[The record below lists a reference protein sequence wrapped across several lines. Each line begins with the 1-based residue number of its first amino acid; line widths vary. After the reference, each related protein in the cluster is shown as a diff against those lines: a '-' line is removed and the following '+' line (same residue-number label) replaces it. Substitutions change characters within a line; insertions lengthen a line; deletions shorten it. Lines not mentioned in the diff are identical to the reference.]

1 MKFRWIGG
9 PTFEL
14 EVAGF
19 HLLTDPMF
27 GEGPEAFVM
36 HGHPSTGAEV
46 ASIARLAPLPA
57 VNVNR
62 LDAVVVSHLHSDH
75 FDAVAA
81 QHLPRG
87 SRVVAPLHQAQD
99 VLKRGFR
106 EAEGLTWWQT
116 LDLERGDDRLSIT
129 AVPAQHSHDEV
140 INAELG
146 LGNGYLF
153 EYLSGETPVR
163 VYWTGDTV
171 WFDEMREIQ
180 ERAGEIDLL
189 VPHLGAVGIDGPYGM
204 MTLDSLEAVRVI
216 ELFQPRWV
224 IPIHHHTF
232 SHYVEPVSVLEERL
246 AGTPYAERL
255 KVLKEGESFS
265 IVR

>member
-14 EVAGF
+14 ELGGF
-19 HLLTDPMF
+19 RLLTDPMF

-36 HGHPSTGAEV
+36 HGHPSTGEEV
-46 ASIARLAPLPA
+46 APIARLAPLPA
-57 VNVNR
+57 VNLNR

-75 FDAVAA
+75 FDDVAA
-81 QHLPRG
+81 QRLPRG
-87 SRVVAPLHQAQD
+87 TRVVAPLDQAQG

-106 EAEGLTWWQT
+106 EAEGLEWWQT
-116 LDLERGDDRLSIT
+116 LDLEQDDRRLSIT

-146 LGNGYLF
+146 VGNGYLF

-163 VYWTGDTV
+163 AYWTGDTV

-180 ERAGEIDLL
+180 ERSGPIDLL
-189 VPHLGAVGIDGPYGM
+189 VSHLGAVGKDGPYGM
-204 MTLDSLEAVRVI
+204 MTLDSKEAARVI
-216 ELFQPRWV
+216 ELFQPKWV

-232 SHYVEPVSVLEERL
+232 SHYVEPVSVLEELL
-246 AGTPYAERL
+246 AGTVYEERL
-255 KVLKEGESFS
+255 KVLKEGESFEG
-265 IVR
+265 